1 MRHSGRVEEEMESE
15 RSSSQVWHSH
25 HLQQGQVSSAHI
37 VKVDLDILPPDLGK
51 VLVNECFAL
60 CPVVNHI
67 HGKVL
72 LRRLIEAVA
81 VLARKQVDAH
91 DTENQPKDEANQQHI
106 HNGRDGTHQGVDYHL
121 DQTKG
126 ERKIQ
131 QSEDQ
136 EVERITAHSKPKTL
150 HTVMALHL
158 NVFFFFSFFG
168 FSPPKGGFQDC
179 SFLAYHTVKI
189 IISTVQCTWY
199 EGAGGGEMCISPHPL
214 IGAPL
219 RRLGPSLIW
228 KRIRLQMQKGIQ
240 TQMHMRTRTHL
251 KVSCVLISMTQSQH
265 VVI

>member
-1 MRHSGRVEEEMESE
+1 MERKVDEDKSVKKHQCEEKKGPVSERKCNFQQREENKEIGGKKASEKSVRHSGRVEEEMESE
-15 RSSSQVWHSH
+15 RGSSQVWHSH

-106 HNGRDGTHQGVDYHL
+106 HNGGDGTHQGVDYHL

-126 ERKIQ
+126 ERKIW

-136 EVERITAHSKPKTL
+136 EAERNTANLKPKTL

-158 NVFFFFSFFG
+158 AVFCLVFFFFIL
-168 FSPPKGGFQDC
+168 
-179 SFLAYHTVKI
+179 FL
-189 IISTVQCTWY
+189 STIGRLLRLPLLSSSY
-199 EGAGGGEMCISPHPL
+199 GE
-214 IGAPL
+214 
-219 RRLGPSLIW
+219 
-228 KRIRLQMQKGIQ
+228 KR
-240 TQMHMRTRTHL
+240 
-251 KVSCVLISMTQSQH
+251 
-265 VVI
+265 

>member
-1 MRHSGRVEEEMESE
+1 MERKVDEHKSVKKRQCEEKKGPVSERKCNFQEREENKEIGGKNKWKICETQWESGEEMESE
-15 RSSSQVWHSH
+15 RSSSLVWHPH

-126 ERKIQ
+126 ERKIR

-136 EVERITAHSKPKTL
+136 EAERNTTHSKPKTL

-158 NVFFFFSFFG
+158 AVLFSFF
-168 FSPPKGGFQDC
+168 SPP
-179 SFLAYHTVKI
+179 
-189 IISTVQCTWY
+189 
-199 EGAGGGEMCISPHPL
+199 
-214 IGAPL
+214 
-219 RRLGPSLIW
+219 
-228 KRIRLQMQKGIQ
+228 
-240 TQMHMRTRTHL
+240 
-251 KVSCVLISMTQSQH
+251 
-265 VVI
+265 